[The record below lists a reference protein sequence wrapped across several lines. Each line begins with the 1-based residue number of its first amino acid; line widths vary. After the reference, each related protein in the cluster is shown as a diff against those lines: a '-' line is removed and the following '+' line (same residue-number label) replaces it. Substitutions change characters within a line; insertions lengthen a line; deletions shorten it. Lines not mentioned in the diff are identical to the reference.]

1 MNHKKLGLA
10 AASICAVSLVA
21 ALAAC
26 SPAANNPA
34 TEEASLGVDPQPDSF
49 GVVLAEQWAGLYPNQ
64 YETWV
69 ANEANSPES
78 GKDNYLE
85 TYPALNTMYKG
96 YGFAKGYD
104 EAASHSYTLR
114 SIAETPRVNDKTLAN
129 CISCKTPQYTAMV
142 QAQGDGAYALA
153 FAEVLGQ
160 MTEPISCYNC
170 HENDPTQLVVTNGFY
185 RDSLGED
192 AVNAPLESQV
202 CGQCHNEYYF
212 KPDNKATANP
222 YVGLEAM
229 TAENIL
235 AFYDEM
241 GFKDWEHP
249 DTGAPMLKAQHPEFE
264 TIYGGKGSRMAAAGF
279 SCADCHMADLTDENG
294 TKYASHDLVSPLDS
308 PELMEKCGLCHDDIA
323 GEVAQWQNEVTA
335 REHAISDE
343 IVRYINLLA
352 SKKDT
357 LDADTLAKAQQIH
370 RHAQFYWDF
379 VMVENSEGAHN
390 PTACHENLDKC
401 EALLAEGFQLLA

>member
-1 MNHKKLGLA
+1 M
-10 AASICAVSLVA
+10 
-21 ALAAC
+21 
-26 SPAANNPA
+26 
-34 TEEASLGVDPQPDSF
+34 
-49 GVVLAEQWAGLYPNQ
+49 
-64 YETWV
+64 